1 MIALANNNLRISQFS
16 VFGRIAARKRQGL
29 RSVPEYSANSWF
41 AHLHLAVL
49 VFDKS
54 RLVRQTS
61 KGTAVRDDFHS
72 SFETSS
78 VRRADD
84 VSLGSSSAA
93 NQYGGY
99 EQQFAHSKLLLVIG
113 QNCPCR
119 RGSPLL
125 PPVSGSGS
133 DLFSDVNESI
143 KRRCIIGSGQN

>member
-1 MIALANNNLRISQFS
+1 MIVLANNNLRILQFS
-16 VFGRIAARKRQGL
+16 VFGKIAVPAARERQGL

-84 VSLGSSSAA
+84 VSLGSSGAA

-99 EQQFAHSKLLLVIG
+99 EQQFAHSKLLLVTG

-125 PPVSGSGS
+125 PPVSGSGG
-133 DLFSDVNESI
+133 DLFFESDG
-143 KRRCIIGSGQN
+143 K